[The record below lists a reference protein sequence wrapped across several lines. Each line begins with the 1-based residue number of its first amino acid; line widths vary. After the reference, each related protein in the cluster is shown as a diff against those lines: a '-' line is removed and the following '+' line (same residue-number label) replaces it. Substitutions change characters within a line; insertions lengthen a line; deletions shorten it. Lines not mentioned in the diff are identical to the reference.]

1 MTGYIKPLYVYDT
14 QDGRNLD
21 RTQGGLGVG
30 LGEGV
35 GGSIRDLFAYSSK
48 EIDDLGGGGKP
59 NVWRGTGQELDRNS
73 SS

>member
-21 RTQGGLGVG
+21 RAQGALRVG
-30 LGEGV
+30 LGGA
-35 GGSIRDLFAYSSK
+35 GGSIHDLFAYSCK

-59 NVWRGTGQELDRNS
+59 YVWTGTGQERDRNS

>member
-1 MTGYIKPLYVYDT
+1 MIGYIKPLYIYDT

-21 RTQGGLGVG
+21 RPRGLGG
-30 LGEGV
+30 GPGGA